1 MILYPEK
8 IPLLEMDLIGWY
20 WNSVE
25 QYQPVLVDYFT
36 LFCTRMEQYR
46 KGYGGG
52 GGSRTRVLLS
62 FHQGIY
68 KLSRNICVFSGHVGN
83 RPPQSGTPP

>member
-25 QYQPVLVDYFT
+25 KYQPVLVDFLHYSVPEWNSIERGMVEVASTIF
-36 LFCTRMEQYR
+36 
-46 KGYGGG
+46 
-52 GGSRTRVLLS
+52 S
-62 FHQGIY
+62 
-68 KLSRNICVFSGHVGN
+68 VFAVFQTN
-83 RPPQSGTPP
+83 

>member
-1 MILYPEK
+1 MTLYPEK
-8 IPLLEMDLIGWY
+8 IPLLKMDLIGWY

-52 GGSRTRVLLS
+52 GGSRTRGQASDSKLL
-62 FHQGIY
+62 QT
-68 KLSRNICVFSGHVGN
+68 LVGV
-83 RPPQSGTPP
+83 

>member
-25 QYQPVLVDYFT
+25 KYQPVLVDYFT

-52 GGSRTRVLLS
+52 GV
-62 FHQGIY
+62 HHI
-68 KLSRNICVFSGHVGN
+68 
-83 RPPQSGTPP
+83 

>member
-52 GGSRTRVLLS
+52 GGSRTRNPWRTLLKS
-62 FHQGIY
+62 FNSLI
-68 KLSRNICVFSGHVGN
+68 LLPLTTSFGHRV
-83 RPPQSGTPP
+83 

>member
-1 MILYPEK
+1 MTLYPEK

-20 WNSVE
+20 WNSAE
-25 QYQPVLVDYFT
+25 QYQSVLVDYFT

-52 GGSRTRVLLS
+52 CGSRTRIELLGRRAS
-62 FHQGIY
+62 MVPGVIMGVI
-68 KLSRNICVFSGHVGN
+68 L
-83 RPPQSGTPP
+83 P